1 MKVSNKV
8 YGEVIVR
15 FAKTPTEYQPE
26 VKVEDGTVFVKA
38 KWDDNTL
45 VWVSAAALDDE
56 KIALDHV
63 LHRLIS
69 WTATIA
75 LFKLNMTKAELK
87 RLMVKEH
94 LLSK

>member
-1 MKVSNKV
+1 MQVSDKM

-15 FAKTPTEYQPE
+15 FAKTPKEYEPE
-26 VKVEDGTVFVKA
+26 VMVKEGTIYVKA
-38 KWDDNTL
+38 KYEDNTET
-45 VWVSAAALDDE
+45 WVRASALDYERCALENVLE
-56 KIALDHV
+56 K
-63 LHRLIS
+63 LIS

-87 RLMVKEH
+87 RWMIKAH